1 MSDALII
8 NDKKVDDIYIERG
21 FKIPSFNYALEVEEI
36 SGRTGGVLKDR
47 KIGLLEF
54 EIPLIVRNDTHTN
67 RNGRKNHDDIINDLV
82 KIVDSDKPIKLQ
94 FESQNWYW
102 NAYITGPFELDK
114 DVGMQAE
121 LSLKV
126 TLLDPYKYA
135 VEGTKNTA
143 ISDQVSVVSTGTADS
158 PIIVQA
164 TALKDSPNF
173 AIFKGVNNQAT
184 DYFMIGKSEDANKVN
199 KDLEPFIFNDE
210 FNTTGLRNWAY
221 LPNTSFGN
229 LLDGGDAEGGRL
241 GLSDLKESVYPTTW
255 GTNSTTNWHG
265 AGIYKSMGKSLTD
278 FRIRL
283 KVIVR
288 QHAGIGPGKA
298 FAYILDENNRIMFSI
313 GYVNTSVN
321 KNNGMIV
328 AYAYNE
334 HGEARRIYTK
344 ETLFKHHRI
353 NNMHVF
359 MYLERKGSQIK
370 ITSFKYSIDDDA
382 QRKVPLDKDVKVIN
396 DSGNFYQRPVR
407 LVRMYIGK
415 SAKYDNYLACNILGC
430 SLTELLPK
438 QSDVTPII
446 IRKGDLITIDTGAK
460 IVKINDED
468 ALSLKDFGSDYF
480 NIETGY
486 NELIISPPNT
496 FDTVVKWQDR
506 FL

>member
-1 MSDALII
+1 MIDTI
-8 NDKKVDDIYIERG
+8 KVNNKTLPWLVVERG
-21 FKIPSFNYALEVEEI
+21 FKIPSFNFGIETEEVLGR
-36 SGRTGGVLKDR
+36 SGSIVKQRQLKEY
-47 KIGLLEF
+47 KF
-54 EIPLIVRNDTHTN
+54 ELPLIVRNDYLSSGCIKT
-67 RNGRKNHDDIINDLV
+67 HDDVLNELV
-82 KIVDSDKPIKLQ
+82 KFFDYDHSVPLQ
-94 FESQNWYW
+94 FKPQKWYW
-102 NAYITGPFELDK
+102 NAYFEGPIELDK
-114 DVGMQAE
+114 YSKTFWQFSINVVLA
-121 LSLKV
+121 
-126 TLLDPYKYA
+126 DPYKYA

-184 DYFMIGKSEDANKVN
+184 NYFMIGKSEDANKVN

-210 FNTTGLRNWAY
+210 FNTVGLRNWTY

-241 GLSDLKESVYPTTW
+241 GLSNLKESIHPTTW

-265 AGIYKSMGKSLTD
+265 AGVYKSMGKSLTD
-278 FRIRL
+278 FRIKL
-283 KVIVR
+283 KVLVR

-298 FAYILDENNRIMFSI
+298 FTYILDENNRIMFSI

-321 KNNGMIV
+321 KNNGKVV

-344 ETLFKHHRI
+344 ETLFKHHKI
-353 NNMHVF
+353 DNLQVF
-359 MYLERKGSQIK
+359 MYLQRKGNQIK
-370 ITSFKYSIDDDA
+370 LTSFKYNIDNDEE
-382 QRKVPLDKDVKVIN
+382 RKIPIDKDVKVIN
-396 DSGNFYQRPVR
+396 DSGNFYQRPGR

-415 SAKYDNYLACNILGC
+415 SAKYDNYLSCNILGC

-480 NIETGY
+480 NIEAGY
-486 NELIISPPNT
+486 NELIVSPPNT